1 MQRMSGNGGIMLRIY
16 GSYPFTG
23 MITYP
28 VSGIRAKVTLAVLC
42 SIEGKTNTNH
52 HHQSAIHP
60 LGISFRVSD

>member
-1 MQRMSGNGGIMLRIY
+1 
-16 GSYPFTG
+16 
-23 MITYP
+23 
-28 VSGIRAKVTLAVLC
+28 VLC